1 MLLSHVRTFGMLLQR
16 NSRSGQGFKPFQ
28 SKIAVTSKHIRTL
41 SQLRVQSEVIAD
53 GDHIVKESASTASIR
68 QKLVEF
74 RKKAASQ
81 YKKPAY
87 IIFTNKALESMLE
100 LMPKSATELT
110 YLTPTGFKIFKE
122 AYPEILDIL
131 SGGDGS
137 TGVDSS
143 ALTPSIPDS
152 SSAPTL
158 SSYNTNS
165 YEKEEIIAAPAWI
178 SLSSLSAEQQ
188 NAAQI
193 VLSGQNV
200 FITGSAGTGKSYLL
214 KYIVQEMRTKFGEM
228 SETDDTISAGE
239 SVVITAPTGVAA
251 INVGGCTIHS
261 FAGIGLGEK
270 SDIFYY
276 KSTILIDIQI
286 NSYMY
291 MHTLEAVPVMN

>member
-1 MLLSHVRTFGMLLQR
+1 
-16 NSRSGQGFKPFQ
+16 
-28 SKIAVTSKHIRTL
+28 
-41 SQLRVQSEVIAD
+41 
-53 GDHIVKESASTASIR
+53 
-68 QKLVEF
+68 
-74 RKKAASQ
+74 
-81 YKKPAY
+81 
-87 IIFTNKALESMLE
+87 
-100 LMPKSATELT
+100 
-110 YLTPTGFKIFKE
+110 LTPRGFKILKE
-122 AYPEILDIL
+122 VYPEILDIL

-137 TGVDSS
+137 SGVDSS

-178 SLSSLSAEQQ
+178 SLSSLSLEQQ
-188 NAAQI
+188 HAAQI

-228 SETDDTISAGE
+228 SETDDTISAAG

-270 SDIFYY
+270 SDIFHY
-276 KSTILIDIQI
+276 KCTIVIDIQI
-286 NSYMY
+286 NS
-291 MHTLEAVPVMN
+291 HVRICIRLKLSQL

>member
-1 MLLSHVRTFGMLLQR
+1 MPRSRGGVKSKRNLNLLAISFIMLLSHVKTFGMLLQR
-16 NSRSGQGFKPFQ
+16 NSRLGQGFKPFQ

-41 SQLRVQSEVIAD
+41 SQLLVQSELIAD
-53 GDHIVKESASTASIR
+53 GEQIVKESASTASIR

-87 IIFTNKALESMLE
+87 VIFTNKALESMLE
-100 LMPKSATELT
+100 KMPKSTTALT
-110 YLTPTGFKIFKE
+110 NLTPTGFKIFKE
-122 AYPEILDIL
+122 VHPEILNIL

-137 TGVDSS
+137 NGLDSS
-143 ALTPSIPDS
+143 TLTPSILDS

-158 SSYNTNS
+158 SSYDTNS
-165 YEKEEIIAAPAWI
+165 YEKEEINTAPVWI

-188 NAAQI
+188 KAARI
-193 VLSGQNV
+193 VLSGENV

-214 KYIVQEMRTKFGEM
+214 KYIVQEMRTKFGQM
-228 SETDDTISAGE
+228 SQSDDTISAAY

-261 FAGIGLGEK
+261 FAGIGLGE
-270 SDIFYY
+270 
-276 KSTILIDIQI
+276 
-286 NSYMY
+286 
-291 MHTLEAVPVMN
+291 TL